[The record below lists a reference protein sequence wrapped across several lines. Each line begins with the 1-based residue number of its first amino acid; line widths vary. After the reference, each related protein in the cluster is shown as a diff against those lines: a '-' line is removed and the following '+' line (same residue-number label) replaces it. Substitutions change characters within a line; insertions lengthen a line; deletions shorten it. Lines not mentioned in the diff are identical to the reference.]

1 MLGADAERLP
11 DGVHLR
17 LDVQPVDLGRSG
29 RRREHAGQDGD
40 GRGLPGAV
48 VAKERGDLAL
58 VKVEAQV
65 LDGHF
70 AVLVHL
76 REGQR
81 ALLAL
86 FWVQG
91 DSVAQKRHLFTPK

>member
-17 LDVQPVDLGRSG
+17 PDVQPVDLGRAG
-29 RRREHAGQDGD
+29 CRREHAGQDGD

-48 VAKERGDLAL
+48 VAEERGDLTL
-58 VKVEAQV
+58 VKVEAQI

-76 REGQR
+76 REGERERYWYWIQGGPVAR
-81 ALLAL
+81 KRRLLT
-86 FWVQG
+86 
-91 DSVAQKRHLFTPK
+91 SK